1 MKRRLTETFVKN
13 APIPATDRTYYWD
26 ASLAGFAL
34 SVTEQGAKSWV
45 CQFRWAG
52 KTRRL
57 TMKGIVP
64 LDDARLWARE
74 KLIMVAKGIDPE
86 PKSQAAPEPTF
97 REIADSYLR
106 IEGKALRSHD
116 KYART
121 LERLVYPAIGDRPI
135 RQIERYEITTL
146 LDAITKDNGRG
157 VGMAKLTL
165 AIVRRVM
172 SWHAT
177 RDSRFVSPMVAG
189 MGPRKAAGASGS
201 RVLTDDDEVRR
212 VWAASAVPEPFHA
225 IVRLLLLTAARREE
239 IGAMRW
245 DEIKGDLWT
254 LPPERHKTGRTAGEL
269 ARPLSKAAMAIV
281 NAQPRIQGSPYI
293 FGQRGFGNWT
303 SAKERFDRESGVT
316 DWSLHGLRKTA
327 RTLLSR
333 AKVDADLAERMLG
346 HARPSIEKTY
356 NHHKFIEEQ
365 RAAFEALSSLIE
377 RIANPPASNVIA
389 LGARQ

>member
-1 MKRRLTETFVKN
+1 MKRRLTETFVKS
-13 APIPATDRTYYWD
+13 APIPAKDRVYYWD
-26 ASLAGFAL
+26 ASLAGFGL

-45 CQFRWAG
+45 CQFRWNG

-57 TMKGIVP
+57 TMKGVVP
-64 LDDARLWARE
+64 LDEARLWARE
-74 KLIMVAKGIDPE
+74 RLIMVAKGIDPE

-121 LERLVYPAIGDRPI
+121 LERLVYPVIGDRPI
-135 RQIERYEITTL
+135 RQIERFEITRL
-146 LDAITKDNGRG
+146 LDAIAEANGA
-157 VGMAKLTL
+157 GMAKLTL

-177 RDSRFVSPMVAG
+177 RDSRFVSPIVAG
-189 MGPRKAAGASGS
+189 MGPRKATGASGS

-212 VWAASAVPEPFHA
+212 VWAASAAPEPFHA

-269 ARPLSKAAMAIV
+269 VRPLSKAAMAIV
-281 NAQPRIQGSPYI
+281 NAQPHIQGSPYI

-303 SAKERFDRESGVT
+303 AAKERFDRESGVVN
-316 DWSLHGLRKTA
+316 WGLHGLRKTA

-333 AKVDADLAERMLG
+333 AKIDSDLAERMLG
-346 HARPSIEKTY
+346 HARPSIQKTY
-356 NHHKFIEEQ
+356 DHHKFIEEQ

-377 RIANPPASNVIA
+377 RIANPPVSNVIA

>member
-13 APIPATDRTYYWD
+13 APIPAADRVYYWD

-45 CQFRWAG
+45 CQFRWNG

-57 TMKGIVP
+57 TMKGVVP

-74 KLIMVAKGIDPE
+74 RLILVAKGIDPE

-97 REIADSYLR
+97 REIGDSYLR
-106 IEGKALRSHD
+106 MEGKTLRSHG

-121 LERLVYPAIGDRPI
+121 LERLVYPTIGDRPI
-135 RQIERYEITTL
+135 RQIERFEITKL
-146 LDAITKDNGRG
+146 LDDIAEANGA
-157 VGMAKLTL
+157 GMATLTL

-189 MGPRKAAGASGS
+189 MGPKKATGASGS
-201 RVLTDDDEVRR
+201 RVLTDDDEVRHL
-212 VWAASAVPEPFHA
+212 WAASASPEPFHA

-269 ARPLSKAAMAIV
+269 VRPLSKAAMAIV
-281 NAQPRIQGSPYI
+281 NAQRRIQGSPYI
-293 FGQRGFGNWT
+293 FGQHGFSNWT
-303 SAKERFDRESGVT
+303 AAKERFDRESGVAN
-316 DWSLHGLRKTA
+316 WGLHGLRKTA

-333 AKVDADLAERMLG
+333 AKVDSDLAERMLG
-346 HARPSIEKTY
+346 HARPSIQKTY
-356 NHHKFIEEQ
+356 DHHKFIEEQ
-365 RAAFEALSSLIE
+365 RTAFEALSSLIE

>member
-1 MKRRLTETFVKN
+1 
-13 APIPATDRTYYWD
+13 
-26 ASLAGFAL
+26 
-34 SVTEQGAKSWV
+34 
-45 CQFRWAG
+45 
-52 KTRRL
+52 
-57 TMKGIVP
+57 
-64 LDDARLWARE
+64 
-74 KLIMVAKGIDPE
+74 
-86 PKSQAAPEPTF
+86 
-97 REIADSYLR
+97 
-106 IEGKALRSHD
+106 
-116 KYART
+116 
-121 LERLVYPAIGDRPI
+121 
-135 RQIERYEITTL
+135 
-146 LDAITKDNGRG
+146 

-189 MGPRKAAGASGS
+189 MGPRAATGASGS

-212 VWAASAVPEPFHA
+212 VWAASAAPEPFSA

-269 ARPLSKAAMAIV
+269 VRPLSKAAMSIV

-303 SAKERFDRESGVT
+303 SAKERFDRESGVVN
-316 DWSLHGLRKTA
+316 WSLHGLRKTA

-333 AKVDADLAERMLG
+333 AKIDSDLAERMLG
-346 HARPSIEKTY
+346 HARPSLQKTY
-356 NHHKFIEEQ
+356 DHHKFIEEQ
-365 RAAFEALSSLIE
+365 RTAFEALSTLVE
-377 RIANPPASNVIA
+377 RIASPASNVIA

>member
-13 APIPATDRTYYWD
+13 APIPAKDRVYYWD
-26 ASLAGFAL
+26 AWLAGFAL

-45 CQFRWAG
+45 CQFRWNG

-57 TMKGIVP
+57 TMKGVVP

-74 KLIMVAKGIDPE
+74 RLIMVAKGIDPE
-86 PKSQAAPEPTF
+86 PKSQSAPEPTF
-97 REIADSYLR
+97 SEIADDYLR
-106 IEGKALRSHD
+106 LEGRSLRSHN

-121 LERLVYPAIGDRPI
+121 LERLVYPVIGDHPI
-135 RQIERYEITTL
+135 RQIERFEITRL
-146 LDAITKDNGRG
+146 LDAIAEANGT
-157 VGMAKLTL
+157 GMAKLTL

-189 MGPRKAAGASGS
+189 MGPRKATGASGS

-212 VWAASAVPEPFHA
+212 VWSASASPEPFHA

-254 LPPERHKTGRTAGEL
+254 LPPERHKTGRSAGEL
-269 ARPLSKAAMAIV
+269 VRPLSKAAMAIV
-281 NAQPRIQGSPYI
+281 NAQPRIQGLPYI

-303 SAKERFDRESGVT
+303 AAKDRFDRESGVAN
-316 DWSLHGLRKTA
+316 WGLHGLRKTA
-327 RTLLSR
+327 RTLMSR
-333 AKVDADLAERMLG
+333 AKIDSDLAERMLG
-346 HARPSIEKTY
+346 HARPSMQKTY
-356 NHHKFIEEQ
+356 DHHKFIEEQ

-377 RIANPPASNVIA
+377 RIAHPPASNVIA

>member
-13 APIPATDRTYYWD
+13 APIPAKDRVYYWD

-45 CQFRWAG
+45 CQFRWNG

-74 KLIMVAKGIDPE
+74 QLIMVAKGIDPE

-106 IEGKALRSHD
+106 IEGS
-116 KYART
+116 T
-121 LERLVYPAIGDRPI
+121 LERLVYPVIGDRPI
-135 RQIERYEITTL
+135 RQIERFEITRL
-146 LDAITKDNGRG
+146 LDAIAEANGA
-157 VGMAKLTL
+157 GMAKLTL

-177 RDSRFVSPMVAG
+177 RDSRFVSPMVVG
-189 MGPRKAAGASGS
+189 MGPRKATGASGS

-212 VWAASAVPEPFHA
+212 VWTASAAPEPFRA

-269 ARPLSKAAMAIV
+269 VRPLSKAAMAIV

-303 SAKERFDRESGVT
+303 AAKERFDRESGVVN
-316 DWSLHGLRKTA
+316 WGLHGLRKTA

-333 AKVDADLAERMLG
+333 AKIDSDLAERMLG
-346 HARPSIEKTY
+346 HARPSIQKTY
-356 NHHKFIEEQ
+356 DHHKFIEEQ
-365 RAAFEALSSLIE
+365 RGAFEALSTLIE
-377 RIANPPASNVIA
+377 RIADPPADNVIA

>member
-1 MKRRLTETFVKN
+1 
-13 APIPATDRTYYWD
+13 
-26 ASLAGFAL
+26 
-34 SVTEQGAKSWV
+34 
-45 CQFRWAG
+45 
-52 KTRRL
+52 
-57 TMKGIVP
+57 
-64 LDDARLWARE
+64 
-74 KLIMVAKGIDPE
+74 
-86 PKSQAAPEPTF
+86 
-97 REIADSYLR
+97 
-106 IEGKALRSHD
+106 
-116 KYART
+116 
-121 LERLVYPAIGDRPI
+121 
-135 RQIERYEITTL
+135 
-146 LDAITKDNGRG
+146 

-177 RDSRFVSPMVAG
+177 RDSRFVSPIVAG
-189 MGPRKAAGASGS
+189 MGPRKATGVSGS

-212 VWAASAVPEPFHA
+212 VWAASAAPEPFHA

-269 ARPLSKAAMAIV
+269 VRPLSKAALTIV

-303 SAKERFDRESGVT
+303 AAKERFDRESGVVN
-316 DWSLHGLRKTA
+316 WGLHGLRKTA

-333 AKVDADLAERMLG
+333 AKVDSDLAERMLG
-346 HARPSIEKTY
+346 HARPSIQKTY
-356 NHHKFIEEQ
+356 DHHKFIEEQ
-365 RAAFEALSSLIE
+365 RVAFEALSTLIE
-377 RIANPPASNVIA
+377 RIADAPASNVIA